1 MGRGR
6 LPLTALRSFEAAG
19 RLLSFSRAAEE
30 LFVSQAAISRQV
42 RELEQSVGRPLFERL
57 HRRVELTEAG
67 RMLLGQLTASFDD
80 IERRMAEVIGS
91 PSETLLRISVEPTFA
106 AALLVPR
113 LNAFR
118 AQYPDIDVVIDAST
132 GLAEFG
138 TGEAEIAIRHST
150 VTTSWPRTQSHHLF
164 DVTMSPVMIP
174 ALAASAPLHSP
185 ADLGRFTLLHET
197 SRDAWARWFTAAG
210 LPELA
215 HQRGPLFPDGA
226 VVMQAARLGHGVALG
241 DMVLD
246 AGDLRDG
253 TLVRPF
259 DLDVACGAY
268 FLVAPDFERL
278 SPAARWFA
286 EWLLATLDL
295 GTL

>member
-42 RELEQSVGRPLFERL
+42 RELEQSIGRPLFERL

-67 RMLLGQLTASFDD
+67 RLLLGQLTASFDD
-80 IERRMAEVIGS
+80 IERRMAGS

-118 AQYPDIDVVIDAST
+118 ALHPEIDVIVDAST
-132 GLAEFG
+132 SPVEFRS
-138 TGEAEIAIRHST
+138 GEAEIAIRHSAI
-150 VTTSWPRTQSHHLF
+150 TTSWPKTESRHLF
-164 DVTMSPVMIP
+164 DSTMSPVMIP
-174 ALAASAPLHSP
+174 SLAATAPLYSP

-226 VVMQAARLGHGVALG
+226 VAMQAARLGHGIALG

-246 AGDLRDG
+246 AADLHDG

-259 DLDVACGAY
+259 DLDVSCGAY
-268 FLVAPDFERL
+268 FLVAPDFRRL

-295 GTL
+295 QTL